1 MSLLALLFWRARCP
15 TLDGLLPLAALAL
28 TVFAALFSELL
39 FLKRRSGGKENEAA
53 AAAEF

>member
-39 FLKRRSGGKENEAA
+39 FLKRRSGGKETEAA
-53 AAAEF
+53 AEA